1 MDDQN
6 SGFKGKVNPIKGKV
20 NPIVSLFKGN
30 QEEQVLT
37 KKILR
42 ESKNENE
49 VDIVSNEELENM
61 DDLVDDDEI
70 DLRDFEY
77 YDDAPETLTE
87 FEVQNF
93 SKTKL
98 NSIIECVST
107 ICKIDTKEENLK
119 PIIAEAKKIQENI
132 LVELNDKAQSGKIL
146 YDIT

>member
-6 SGFKGKVNPIKGKV
+6 SG
-20 NPIVSLFKGN
+20 FKGN

-49 VDIVSNEELENM
+49 VDIVSNEDLENM

-132 LVELNDKAQSGKIL
+132 VELNDKAQSGKIL

>member
-1 MDDQN
+1 
-6 SGFKGKVNPIKGKV
+6 
-20 NPIVSLFKGN
+20 
-30 QEEQVLT
+30 
-37 KKILR
+37 
-42 ESKNENE
+42 
-49 VDIVSNEELENM
+49 M

>member
-6 SGFKGKVNPIKGKV
+6 SG
-20 NPIVSLFKGN
+20 FKGN

-70 DLRDFEY
+70 DFADFEY

-132 LVELNDKAQSGKIL
+132 VELNDKAQSGKIL

>member
-6 SGFKGKVNPIKGKV
+6 SG
-20 NPIVSLFKGN
+20 FKGN

-49 VDIVSNEELENM
+49 VDIVSNEDLENM

-70 DLRDFEY
+70 DLRDFEYY

>member
-119 PIIAEAKKIQENI
+119 PIIAEAKKF
-132 LVELNDKAQSGKIL
+132 KKT
-146 YDIT
+146 Y

>member
-49 VDIVSNEELENM
+49 VDIVSNEDLENM